1 MFLADAKQSQDSSLH
16 PSVKVSHKHLIRTVL
31 RQVSCLHLAIVPKGF
46 ISFDQIERSSD
57 LPFWCGSVH
66 TSAPACFLSGVLV
79 CPVCVC
85 ARYPVSVLPP
95 VWFALARTC
104 PGPHLDAGK
113 PIATWAPTYP
123 TFHSTLPFFLPG
135 VFNSSSFPSRYY
147 RLRHFSIPSL
157 PHRYIAADFPVPWT
171 WICPRAAA
179 RRRCNLKLSSKETR
193 RLQVRP
199 HLALR
204 RRHPLAE

>member
-85 ARYPVSVLPP
+85 VRYPVSVLPP
-95 VWFALARTC
+95 VWFVLARTC

-123 TFHSTLPFFLPG
+123 TFHSTLPFFFYLAFSTRRPSPLDTTDFDISRYPRFPIDILLPTFRCHG
-135 VFNSSSFPSRYY
+135 LGYVLGQRHAAGATSSS
-147 RLRHFSIPSL
+147 
-157 PHRYIAADFPVPWT
+157 
-171 WICPRAAA
+171 AA
-179 RRRCNLKLSSKETR
+179 RR
-193 RLQVRP
+193 
-199 HLALR
+199 LAGSR
-204 RRHPLAE
+204 SART